1 MRKCLVIALL
11 VALTGCG
18 KKVQVAQSDLTERDR
33 DLYQDAMKSLDK
45 SRFTTGRLL
54 LQNLMQSYPDSE
66 FAPQAKYAVAESFY
80 YESGHSN
87 LLSAEGEYR
96 NFITFFPTHDL
107 ADDAQLKIAMTHIK
121 QLQKPDR
128 DDTEARL
135 AEFELTSML
144 NNPNYSDS
152 PLLNEA
158 KEKLRYV
165 QEVLAESI
173 FGPAKLYYLRGAYPA
188 VIDRCEEIT
197 RKYPDFTGMDRVL
210 FLLAESK
217 RKVELPQES
226 VNYYVQ
232 IVRDYPLSERAKES
246 KQRLNAMRVPVPD
259 ANPIALNRARQA
271 QVEGKGVLG
280 WLSLG
285 VLKGGGSG
293 ISTETGA
300 ASVKDKGGQLSI
312 DPGKEQ

>member
-1 MRKCLVIALL
+1 MRKCFVLALL
-11 VALTGCG
+11 LGLSGCG

-33 DLYQDAMKSLDK
+33 DLYQDAMKSLEK

-66 FAPQAKYAVAESFY
+66 FAPQAKYGVAESFY

-87 LLSAEGEYR
+87 LLSAENEYR
-96 NFITFFPTHDL
+96 NFITFFPTNDL

-128 DDTEARL
+128 DDTQARL
-135 AEFELTSML
+135 AEFELTAMI
-144 NNPNYSDS
+144 NKYPDS

-173 FGPAKLYYLRGAYPA
+173 FGPAKQYYLRHAYPA
-188 VIDRCEEIT
+188 VIDRCDEIT
-197 RKYPDFTGMDRVL
+197 KKYPDFTGMDRVL

-226 VNYYVQ
+226 VNYYAQ
-232 IVRDYPLSERAKES
+232 IVRDYPLSDLAKES
-246 KQRLNAMRVPVPD
+246 RERLNSLKAPVPD
-259 ANPIALNRARQA
+259 PNPFALNRARQTQA
-271 QVEGKGVLG
+271 ESKGVLG

-285 VLKGGGSG
+285 MLKGGGSG
-293 ISTETGA
+293 ISTDTGA
-300 ASVKDKGGQLSI
+300 ASVKDKGGLLSI
-312 DPGKEQ
+312 DPVKTQ

>member
-1 MRKCLVIALL
+1 MRRWLVIVLL
-11 VALTGCG
+11 VVLAGCG
-18 KKVQVAQSDLTERDR
+18 KKVKVAQSDLTERDR
-33 DLYQDAMKSLDK
+33 DLYTEAMKSLEK

-66 FAPQAKYAVAESFY
+66 FAPKAKYAVAESFY

-87 LLSAEGEYR
+87 LVNAEVEYK
-96 NFITFFPTHDL
+96 NFITFFPTNDL

-128 DDTEARL
+128 DDTQARM
-135 AEFELTSML
+135 AEYELTAMI
-144 NNPNYSDS
+144 NTYPDS

-173 FGPAKLYYLRGAYPA
+173 FGPAKQYYMRNAYPA

-197 RKYPDFTGMDRVL
+197 KKYPDFTGMDRVL

-217 RKVELPQES
+217 RKVNLPQES

-232 IVRDYPLSERAKES
+232 IARDYPLSDLAEDAK
-246 KQRLNAMRVPVPD
+246 KRLNELRSPVPEP
-259 ANPIALNRARQA
+259 NPVALNRAQ
-271 QVEGKGVLG
+271 QKQTESKGVLG
-280 WLSLG
+280 WLGLG
-285 VLKGGGSG
+285 ALKGGSG
-293 ISTETGA
+293 ISTDTGA

-312 DPGKEQ
+312 DPGTP